1 MNSVVMMIRHA
12 EKPLTETPPHGVT
25 VDGVNDQRSLTPRG
39 WQRAGALVPYFVGT
53 EGGIGTS
60 GLPVPGHLIASR
72 IGLNSSSAR
81 PLETVQPLASRLS
94 LAIDTRFLKG
104 DTGPLAQALAKIEGV
119 ALVSWE
125 HHLIPSIA
133 AALVGGPGIVPTTW
147 PDDRYDIVWVFERPA
162 DGSEFTFRQVPQL
175 LLAGDT
181 GDPIVD
187 ATRVATEP

>member
-1 MNSVVMMIRHA
+1 MDSVVMMIRHA
-12 EKPLTETPPHGVT
+12 EKPLTDTPPHGVT

-39 WQRAGALVPYFVGT
+39 WQRAGALVPYFVGN
-53 EGGIGTS
+53 GGGMGTS
-60 GLPVPGHLIASR
+60 GLPVPSHLVASR

-94 LAIDTRFLKG
+94 LAVDTRFLKG

-119 ALVSWE
+119 VLVSWE

-133 AALVGGPGIVPTTW
+133 ATLVGRPGIVPTTW
-147 PDDRYDIVWVFERPA
+147 PDDRYDIVWVFERHA
-162 DGSEFTFRQVPQL
+162 TDLAFTFRQVPQL

-181 GDPIVD
+181 GEPIVEI
-187 ATRVATEP
+187 APAG